1 MPETGTEYGLAACRG
16 QIFVYRPFFVA
27 PRGLDEL
34 AGVEDPA
41 RVHSQF
47 EGGVSRNS
55 FFPDCVGEPS
65 LLGESNPMLS
75 CNDATALDDPLEE
88 FVQSVVRFFSNFR
101 ILVILHHQ
109 IGVNVAVS
117 RVPKAR
123 DRDSS
128 AILHFAGEFDE
139 VQELGARHNN
149 ILIEFCQS
157 GVAQRVGEIA
167 PQLPD
172 LFAGLLVA
180 MVLRGKRAKLLQE
193 AGELLPFALNR
204 LGAAIDLNDEMRI
217 SGWKSI
223 GSEIVTSGLESE
235 TCLLYTSPSP
245 RDS

>member
-1 MPETGTEYGLAACRG
+1 MPETGTEYGLAAAEARFSPRA
-16 QIFVYRPFFVA
+16 IFCGLC
-27 PRGLDEL
+27 GLDEL
-34 AGVEDPA
+34 AGIEDPA

-55 FFPDCVGEPS
+55 LDRVGKPS
-65 LLGESNPMLS
+65 LLASPTHA
-75 CNDATALDDPLEE
+75 CNYATALDDPTEE
-88 FVQSVVRFFSNFR
+88 FVQSVLRFFSNFW

-109 IGVNVAVS
+109 IGVNVTVS

-180 MVLRGKRAKLLQE
+180 MVLSGKRAKLL
-193 AGELLPFALNR
+193 
-204 LGAAIDLNDEMRI
+204 
-217 SGWKSI
+217 
-223 GSEIVTSGLESE
+223 
-235 TCLLYTSPSP
+235 
-245 RDS
+245 